1 MDLTAMHLVRNK
13 QWAYTS
19 IAKNITGEN
28 VDSPAYEYAIAA

>member
-1 MDLTAMHLVRNK
+1 MRLVKDK

-28 VDSPAYEYAIAA
+28 VNSPAYEYAIAA